1 MATAPLTVAYFSM
14 EVGLEQGLPTYS
26 GGLGVLAGDTLRSA
40 ADLAVP
46 MVGVTLAHRCGYF
59 TQHLAAD
66 GVQTNESA
74 VWDPESR
81 LPRVPHTITVQVE
94 GRTVHVTAWRY
105 DVRGVGGHVVPVYL
119 LDTRLPEN
127 DPYDQT
133 LTDTL
138 YGGDNRYRLC
148 QEVVLGIGG
157 AAMLDALGVGV
168 EPGTQYHINEGHAA
182 LLTLHLLG
190 RQLDGRPAAAAT
202 VSDVEAVARRVIFTT
217 HTPVPAGHDKFSG
230 DLARQ
235 VLGPQAALLDALT
248 LWDHGELNMTH
259 LALRCSRY
267 VNGVAMRHAEVSREM
282 FPEYP
287 IAAVTNGVHAV
298 TWTSE
303 PFRAL
308 FDRHFPEWRRDN
320 YYLRYAVSLPAD
332 ELRAAHR
339 QAKRALLDEVARRT
353 GVALDPDVFTVGFAR
368 RSATYK
374 RADLV
379 FSDLDRLRRIAKE
392 VGPVQFVF
400 AGKAHPRD
408 VPGQA
413 LIRSVHAAKQALGD
427 ALRVAYVPN
436 YEMDLGA
443 LITSGADVWLNN
455 PVRPLEASGT
465 SGMKAALNGVPS
477 LSVLDGWWVEGCVE
491 GKTGWAIGS
500 DDQPFV
506 DPNSDA
512 AALAHARA
520 DAAALYDKLEQAVVP
535 LYYGAPAA
543 WPEVMRMSIAVN
555 GSFFNT
561 QRMVAQYVQNAYL
574 PGAGLAT
581 LEPAAA

>member
-1 MATAPLTVAYFSM
+1 MASAAYSVAYFSM
-14 EVGLEQGLPTYS
+14 EVGLEQDLPTYS

-40 ADLAVP
+40 ADLGVP
-46 MVGVTLAHRCGYF
+46 LVAVTLAHRCGYF
-59 TQHLAAD
+59 EQRLAAD
-66 GVQTNESA
+66 GTQTNVAEP
-74 VWDPESR
+74 WDPAAR
-81 LPRVPHTITVQVE
+81 LPRVAQAVTVEVE
-94 GRTVHVTAWRY
+94 GRPVRVQAWRY

-127 DPYDQT
+127 DAYDQT

-148 QEVVLGIGG
+148 QELVLGVGG
-157 AAMLDALGVGV
+157 AALLDALGVGA
-168 EPGTQYHINEGHAA
+168 EPGLQYHINEGHAA
-182 LLTLHLLG
+182 LLTLHLLE
-190 RQLDGRPAAAAT
+190 RQLDGRPAAQAT
-202 VSDVEAVARRVIFTT
+202 GEDVEAVARRVIFTT

-230 DLARQ
+230 ALARQ
-235 VLGPQAALLDALT
+235 VLGARAALLDACT
-248 LWDHGELNMTH
+248 LWDHGELNMTR
-259 LALRCSRY
+259 LALRCSRF

-287 IAAVTNGVHAV
+287 IAAVTNGVHAA

-303 PFRAL
+303 PFRQL
-308 FDRHFPEWRRDN
+308 FDKHIPEWRRDN
-320 YYLRYAVSLPAD
+320 YYLRYAVSLPAA
-332 ELRAAHR
+332 ELRAAHAA
-339 QAKRALLDEVARRT
+339 AKRLMIGEVARRT
-353 GVALDPDVFTVGFAR
+353 GVALDPDVFTIGFAR

-374 RADLV
+374 RGDLV
-379 FSDLDRLRRIAKE
+379 FSDLERVREIAEKAGRL
-392 VGPVQFVF
+392 QFVF
-400 AGKAHPRD
+400 AGKAHPKD
-408 VPGQA
+408 QPGQA
-413 LIRSVHAAKQALGD
+413 TIRRVFAAEQALGD
-427 ALRVAYVPN
+427 AVRVVYVPN

-443 LITSGADVWLNN
+443 LLTAGSDLWLNN

-491 GKTGWAIGS
+491 GKTGWAIGT

-512 AALAHARA
+512 AALTASRA
-520 DAAALYDKLEQAVVP
+520 DAAALYDKLEAAVVP
-535 LYYGAPAA
+535 LFYGDAA
-543 WPEVMRMSIAVN
+543 GWAEVMRQTIAVN

-574 PGAGLAT
+574 PGAGAGA
-581 LEPAAA
+581 LETAAA

>member
-1 MATAPLTVAYFSM
+1 MATAPFSVAYFSM
-14 EVGLEQGLPTYS
+14 EVGFEQGLPTYS

-46 MVGVTLAHRCGYF
+46 MVGITLVHRCGYF

-66 GVQTNESA
+66 GAQTNESSP
-74 VWDPESR
+74 WDPESR
-81 LPRVPHTITVQVE
+81 LPRVSQTVTVQVE
-94 GRTVHVTAWRY
+94 GRTVHVGAFRY

-127 DPYDQT
+127 DPYDQA

-148 QEVVLGIGG
+148 QEVVLGMAG
-157 AAMLDALGVGV
+157 AAMLDALGVAT
-168 EPGTQYHINEGHAA
+168 EPGLQYHINEGHAA

-190 RQLDGRPAAAAT
+190 RQLDGRPASSAT

-235 VLGPQAALLDALT
+235 VLGEQAALLDACT
-248 LWDHGELNMTH
+248 LWDHGELNMTR

-267 VNGVAMRHAEVSREM
+267 INGVALRHAEVSREM
-282 FPEYP
+282 FPEYQ

-298 TWTSE
+298 TWTAE
-303 PFRAL
+303 PFRQL

-320 YYLRYAVSLPAD
+320 YYLRYAITLPAD
-332 ELRAAHR
+332 ELREAHR
-339 QAKRALLDEVARRT
+339 AAKRLMLDEVARRT
-353 GVALDPDVFTVGFAR
+353 NVTLDPDAFTIGFAR

-379 FSDLDRLRRIAKE
+379 FSDLDRLRRIAKD
-392 VGPVQFVF
+392 VGPIQFVF

-408 VPGQA
+408 VPGQT
-413 LIRSVHAAKQALGD
+413 LIRRVHAAQHALGD
-427 ALRVAYVPN
+427 ALRVVYVPN
-436 YEMDLGA
+436 YEMALGA
-443 LITSGADVWLNN
+443 LLTSGADVWLNN

-465 SGMKAALNGVPS
+465 SGMKSALNGVPS
-477 LSVLDGWWVEGCVE
+477 LSVIDGWWVEGCVE
-491 GKTGWAIGS
+491 GSTGWAIGT

-512 AALAHARA
+512 SNLASARA
-520 DAAALYDKLEQAVVP
+520 DATALYDKLEQAVVP
-535 LYYGAPAA
+535 LFYGSADR
-543 WPEVMRMSIAVN
+543 WTQLMRTTISVN

-581 LEPAAA
+581 LEPAQA